1 MRGHHAPKDR
11 FPPVTGVALGLLRL
25 LATPVGEVAA
35 HCEKYDGKVV
45 VVSTVSG
52 SANLLVSSR
61 YSLAD
66 DKGQLLVIT
75 DKDVPKPGTSMV
87 VRGKVNQAFSVGS
100 KSLSSLSKIKP

>member
-1 MRGHHAPKDR
+1 MRPRIA
-11 FPPVTGVALGLLRL
+11 FLLLLGLLWACSGL

-35 HCEKYDGKVV
+35 HPEKYDGKVV
-45 VVSTVSG
+45 TVKGTVKG
-52 SANLLVSSR
+52 SANLLVVKG

-100 KSLSSLSKIKP
+100 KSLLVLIEDKP